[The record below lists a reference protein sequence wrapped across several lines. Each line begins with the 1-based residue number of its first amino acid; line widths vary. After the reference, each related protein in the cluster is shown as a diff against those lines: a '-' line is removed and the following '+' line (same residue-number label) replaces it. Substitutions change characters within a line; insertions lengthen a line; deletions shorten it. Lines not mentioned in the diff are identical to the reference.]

1 MIILNVITIP
11 EANLLIRPLLCAWA
25 ARRLTAEQ
33 PELAEAVRRLLKADA
48 SPATIEVSIHST
60 TADRQL
66 AKLARYY
73 AESLVP
79 SNKE

>member
-33 PELAEAVRRLLKADA
+33 PELAAAVRRLLKADA

-60 TADRQL
+60 TADQRL